1 MRSRRGHSRSSDKGC
16 FRRVVIEGLKPPFDK
31 DDKIERFYSSIVVKF
46 SSELQAA
53 EAVRS
58 ENGIRS
64 SGSNIKVQ
72 LADSDTIHQLV
83 QIHSRRKRSLSL
95 QRKRSTSSKS
105 GSSTRPAR
113 KLCLLPSPFLS
124 SRLKTMGLRHSD
136 VRSQPSKRETST
148 QESKEATTSS
158 KQQQQHHF
166 RSSSEYDVAILA
178 VTHDL
183 VQYAETVQTLLHRHA
198 IEEEGAL
205 SDHQGQRQQQEAPE
219 LQIRS
224 PRVKIMVLMNVD
236 HIAPCM
242 QDLGEEGVL
251 FAILLNTANMTHNS
265 CTLRILHSSTQQE
278 HRNMPLP
285 DAIDLLLRDF
295 ADYLEA
301 EAAFVSASKATSPLS
316 LPAPPPSTLQ
326 QHSKQSRQQQQQC
339 QQKMRH
345 RRHRCR
351 HRYRHSSLSSHSSC
365 TSTSPSSLSFRT
377 ASSSVTSSSRHL
389 HRSRR
394 RSHQLQQQK
403 QSHSHH
409 RRHHPQRQR
418 LGWEEADAFGTAGME
433 TIPTPD
439 DPNFLAPSRHVA
451 VLLRMLADSRILSV
465 GELDEISA
473 FIAQR
478 RARLTGE
485 LITGVNPNAAL
496 KARIME
502 TLYPGFR
509 SGGGG
514 GGHVAPIPSTTLQA
528 RRSLPANV
536 AGSSTDVIRNTTTA
550 AVAAASGA
558 AVVPTQTPSVGTD
571 SSKVKH
577 ETAFSLISAG
587 PVVHH
592 MPSSSHLCV
601 DTSETLN
608 LTETTFSSA
617 GEVVITPDVAS
628 KKSKSLR
635 RGANTVSRY
644 RVVLSKASNRRW
656 PRPYRGL
663 RGRFRRN
670 GSE

>member
-31 DDKIERFYSSIVVKF
+31 DDSIRTWLARYGTVEGKHGSEIERFYSSIVVKF

-113 KLCLLPSPFLS
+113 KL
-124 SRLKTMGLRHSD
+124 RLKTMGFRHSD

-148 QESKEATTSS
+148 QESKEATASS

-198 IEEEGAL
+198 VEEEGAL
-205 SDHQGQRQQQEAPE
+205 SDHQEQRQQQEAPE

-224 PRVKIMVLMNVD
+224 PRVKIMVLMSMD

-301 EAAFVSASKATSPLS
+301 EAAFVSVSKATSPLP
-316 LPAPPPSTLQ
+316 LPAPPPSTPQ
-326 QHSKQSRQQQQQC
+326 QHSKQPRQLQLRQQC
-339 QQKMRH
+339 QQQMRH
-345 RRHRCR
+345 RRRRCR

-389 HRSRR
+389 HRSKR

-418 LGWEEADAFGTAGME
+418 LGWEEADTFGTAGME

-514 GGHVAPIPSTTLQA
+514 HVAPIPSTTLQA

-536 AGSSTDVIRNTTTA
+536 ASSSTDVIRNTTTA

-571 SSKVKH
+571 SSNWTGDAPHALFVPFMRRHIGDVEFDRDHFLECWRGGYHTGCCIEEVEVLAQRSKYQLPARLANDAGH
-577 ETAFSLISAG
+577 GSGMLQATNLIA
-587 PVVHH
+587 
-592 MPSSSHLCV
+592 
-601 DTSETLN
+601 
-608 LTETTFSSA
+608 
-617 GEVVITPDVAS
+617 
-628 KKSKSLR
+628 
-635 RGANTVSRY
+635 
-644 RVVLSKASNRRW
+644 
-656 PRPYRGL
+656 
-663 RGRFRRN
+663 
-670 GSE
+670 